1 MADVLREGQPYI
13 KHRFKGEYVMMKS
26 TKWLNVGLAVTLLA
40 TTALVGCSSSNN
52 TAEKPA
58 DDAKKDG
65 AMDAV
70 QELNL
75 IEGDE
80 IPTMDVSL
88 SSDTISA
95 NILGQ
100 TMEGLIHL
108 DKDGK
113 AAPGV
118 ATSWDISPDG
128 LKYTFHLRDD
138 AFWSNGDKVTA
149 KDFEYSF
156 KRTLDPKTKS
166 EYAFMMS
173 WLKGG
178 DAYNSGKGTADQVG
192 AKAIDDKTLEL
203 TLEVPRPY
211 FLTQMAFP
219 TFYPENQ
226 KVVEQYGDKYGGD
239 ADKNVYNGP
248 FKLTSWTHDQSWT
261 LEKND
266 KYWDAKNVKLTKVNY
281 QVVKDPNAA
290 LNLYESNQIDRVGLV
305 REQID
310 LYKDSPEKTTELSP
324 GVYYLMYNTK
334 NKALSNQ
341 KIRQALTY
349 AIDKQQFVDVT
360 LNNGSM
366 PAVSLTPKGTSDT
379 MDGDYT
385 KDLGDAIKAKDNES
399 KAKQLLADGLKE
411 IGETKLPKIVF
422 TNDDGTN
429 ARKMGEFVQ
438 EQWRQKLGI
447 EVEIENVPFKVRL
460 QKTHQRSFD
469 ILFGGWNPDYDDAMT
484 YLDMWTTHSDY
495 NDVQWSNPKYDE
507 LIEAANKETDKKKRI
522 DEMHQAEHILLDE
535 LPIAPIYWPGVTR
548 LTRPYVKDWVPRK
561 TSPSYDLKYTYIQG
575 KK

>member
-1 MADVLREGQPYI
+1 
-13 KHRFKGEYVMMKS
+13 MMRT

-40 TTALVGCSSSNN
+40 TTTLVGCSSSSTTSEK
-52 TAEKPA
+52 TA
-58 DDAKKDG
+58 DAASQG
-65 AMDAV
+65 GGMDAV

-75 IEGDE
+75 IETDE
-80 IPTMDVSL
+80 IPTMDASL
-88 SSDTISA
+88 ASDTISL
-95 NILGQ
+95 NVLGQ

-113 AAPGV
+113 ASPGV

-128 LKYTFHLRDD
+128 LTYTFHLRDD

-166 EYAFMMS
+166 EYAFMMA
-173 WLKGG
+173 WLKG
-178 DAYNSGKGTADQVG
+178 V
-192 AKAIDDKTLEL
+192 KAIDDKTLEI
-203 TLEVPRPY
+203 TLEIPRPY

-266 KYWDAKNVKLTKVNY
+266 KYWDAKNVKLQKVNY
-281 QVVKDPNAA
+281 QVVKDSNVA
-290 LNLYESNQIDRVGLV
+290 LNMYESNQIDRMGLV

-310 LYKDSPEKTTELSP
+310 LYKDSPEKSTELSQ
-324 GVYYLMYNTK
+324 GVYYLMFNNT
-334 NKALSNQ
+334 NKALANK

-349 AIDKQQFVDVT
+349 AIDKQQIVDVA

-366 PAVSLTPKGTSDT
+366 PATSLTPKGTSDT

-385 KDLGDAIKAKDNES
+385 KDLGDAIKAQDNAS
-399 KAKQLLADGLKE
+399 KAKQLLEEGLKE

-422 TNDDGTN
+422 TNDDSTN
-429 ARKMGEFVQ
+429 GRKLCEFFQ
-438 EQWRQKLGI
+438 EVWRQKLGI
-447 EVEIENVPFKVRL
+447 EVEVENIPLKALL
-460 QKTHQRSFD
+460 QKTQQHSFD
-469 ILFGGWNPDYDDAMT
+469 ILFSGWNPDYDDAMT
-484 YLDMWTTHSDY
+484 YLGMWTTNSDY
-495 NDVQWSNPKYDE
+495 NSVQWSNPKYDE
-507 LIEAANKETDKKKRI
+507 LIAAANKETEKKKRI
-522 DEMHQAEHILLDE
+522 QQMQDAERILMDE
-535 LPIAPIYWPGVTR
+535 LPIAPLFWPGVTL
-548 LTRPYVKDWVPRK
+548 LTRPYVKNWAPRK
-561 TSPSYDLKYTYIQG
+561 TLPSYDLKYTYIEG

>member
-1 MADVLREGQPYI
+1 
-13 KHRFKGEYVMMKS
+13 MKT

-40 TTALVGCSSSNN
+40 TTALVGCSSSSS
-52 TAEKPA
+52 TTSEKPA
-58 DDAKKDG
+58 DDVNQSG
-65 AMDAV
+65 AMDEV
-70 QELNL
+70 QELSL
-75 IEGDE
+75 IESDE

-88 SSDTISA
+88 SSDTISL

-113 AAPGV
+113 ATPGV
-118 ATSWDISPDG
+118 ATSWEISPDG

-166 EYAFMMS
+166 EYAFMMA

-178 DAYNSGKGTADQVG
+178 EAYNSGQGTADQVG
-192 AKAIDDKTLEL
+192 VKAIDDKTLEL
-203 TLEVPRPY
+203 TLEVPRAY

-248 FKLTSWTHDQSWT
+248 FKMTAWTHDQSWT

-266 KYWDAKNVKLTKVNY
+266 KYWDATNVKLQKVNY
-281 QVVKDPNAA
+281 QVVKDPNVA
-290 LNLYESNQIDRVGLV
+290 LNLYESNQIDRIGLI
-305 REQID
+305 REQIE
-310 LYKDSPEKTTELSP
+310 LYKDSAEKTTEMSP
-324 GVYYLMYNTK
+324 GVYYLMYNNT
-334 NKALSNQ
+334 NKALANK

-349 AIDKQQFVDVT
+349 AIDKQQIVDVA

-366 PAVSLTPKGTSDT
+366 PATSLTPKGTSDT

-385 KDLGDAIKAKDNES
+385 KDLGDIIKAKENEG
-399 KAKQLLADGLKE
+399 KAKQLLEEGLKE

-422 TNDDGTN
+422 TNDDSTN
-429 ARKMGEFVQ
+429 GRKLGEFFQ
-438 EQWRQKLGI
+438 EIWRQKLGI
-447 EVEIENVPFKVRL
+447 EVEVENVPLKALL
-460 QKTHQRSFD
+460 QKTQQHSFD
-469 ILFGGWNPDYDDAMT
+469 ILFSGWNPDYDDAMT
-484 YLDMWTTHSDY
+484 YLGMWTSNSVY
-495 NDVQWSNPKYDE
+495 NSVQWSNPKYDE
-507 LIEAANKETDKKKRI
+507 LIAAANKETDKKKRI
-522 DEMHQAEHILLDE
+522 QEMQDAERILMDE
-535 LPIAPIYWPGVTR
+535 LPIAPLFWPGVTQ
-548 LTRPYVKDWVPRK
+548 LTRPYVKNWVPRK
-561 TSPSYDLKYTYIQG
+561 NLPFYDLKYTYIQG